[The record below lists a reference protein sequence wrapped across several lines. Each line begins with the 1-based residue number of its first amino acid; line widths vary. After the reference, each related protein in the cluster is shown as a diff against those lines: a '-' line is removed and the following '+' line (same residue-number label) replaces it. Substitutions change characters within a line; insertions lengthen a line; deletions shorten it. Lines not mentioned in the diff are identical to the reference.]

1 MKVKVL
7 RTFVFEKH
15 LYTADTEAE
24 FKAEQVEYL
33 DSTSLELIKKIDE
46 TDEEV
51 SAGSEVKEEP
61 KIEKLTAED
70 YEKLTK
76 KKLVEIAKEKGI
88 QLDETMLKKDMIK
101 ELI

>member
-7 RTFVFEKH
+7 RTFAFKKN
-15 LYTADTEAE
+15 LYTADTEVE
-24 FKAEQVEYL
+24 FSREEVEYL
-33 DSTSLELIKKIDE
+33 NSTSLELIKKIDE
-46 TDEEV
+46 TDQVV

-61 KIEKLTAED
+61 KTKKLTAED

-88 QLDETMLKKDMIK
+88 QLDEAMTKKEMIK

>member
-24 FKAEQVEYL
+24 FQADQVEYL
-33 DSTSLELIKKIDE
+33 NSTSLELIKKIDE
-46 TDEEV
+46 TV
-51 SAGSEVKEEP
+51 SVGSEVKEEP
-61 KIEKLTAED
+61 KIEKLTEED

>member
-24 FKAEQVEYL
+24 FQAEQVEYL

-46 TDEEV
+46 TDKEV
-51 SAGSEVKEEP
+51 SAGSEVKGEP

-88 QLDETMLKKDMIK
+88 QLDEVMLKKDMIK

>member
-1 MKVKVL
+1 MKVTVL
-7 RTFVFEKH
+7 RTFVFEKR
-15 LYTADTEAE
+15 LYTADTEVE
-24 FKAEQVEYL
+24 FSREQVEYL

-46 TDEEV
+46 TDTEV
-51 SAGSEVKEEP
+51 SVGSEVKEEP
-61 KIEKLTAED
+61 KTEKLTAED

-88 QLDETMLKKDMIK
+88 KLDESILKKDIIR

>member
-24 FKAEQVEYL
+24 FQADQVEYL
-33 DSTSLELIKKIDE
+33 NSTSLELIKKIDE
-46 TDEEV
+46 TV
-51 SAGSEVKEEP
+51 SVGSEVEEP
-61 KIEKLTAED
+61 KIEKLTEED

-88 QLDETMLKKDMIK
+88 QLDEAMTKKEMIK

>member
-24 FKAEQVEYL
+24 FQAEQVEYL

-46 TDEEV
+46 TV
-51 SAGSEVKEEP
+51 SAGSEVKEKS
-61 KIEKLTAED
+61 KIERLTAED

-88 QLDETMLKKDMIK
+88 QLDETMLKKDMIE